1 MAGTTIPA
9 GWLVCNGAAIDRIDF
24 SSLFAAIGTTW
35 GVGDNLATFNI
46 PDLRGRTVVGVGKG
60 GEGNNAHPSVTSA
73 ESAQA
78 KATQHDLG
86 DYDGS
91 ETFSHTFTHV
101 APSFTS
107 RHSARN
113 YCILS
118 NGNAD
123 NSWCRPAFSTANN
136 EYAKTRTGE
145 WKPGSTT
152 LALDSENSA
161 AKRNMMPYA
170 ALNYII
176 KT

>member
-91 ETFSHTFTHV
+91 ETFAFNS
-101 APSFTS
+101 PSFTN
-107 RHSARN
+107 RAGFTARK
-113 YCILS
+113 YCIQYGG
-118 NGNAD
+118 NGVG
-123 NSWCRPAFSTANN
+123 
-136 EYAKTRTGE
+136 Y
-145 WKPGSTT
+145 
-152 LALDSENSA
+152 
-161 AKRNMMPYA
+161 
-170 ALNYII
+170 
-176 KT
+176 